1 VLGLDGGGV
10 LDWSRVFPG
19 RQPARGDQARHRS
32 RAPFAYQLAH
42 GVIPRLGWSSTEDA
56 VITHQCDFAGCTNP
70 AHMRLGTNA
79 TNRFEYLTRRGNLAN
94 PLADVRGA
102 AGRTRAIA
110 TAIRASLANHED
122 AADIERR
129 ILDAQSAGIPSPSG
143 DNNKQCRVIT
153 VDPGYPTR

>member
-1 VLGLDGGGV
+1 M
-10 LDWSRVFPG
+10 
-19 RQPARGDQARHRS
+19 
-32 RAPFAYQLAH
+32 
-42 GVIPRLGWSSTEDA
+42 
-56 VITHQCDFAGCTNP
+56 ITHQCDFAGCTNP

-110 TAIRASLANHED
+110 TAIRAGPANHED
-122 AADIERR
+122 AARHRETDSRCPNPR
-129 ILDAQSAGIPSPSG
+129 AFPSPSG